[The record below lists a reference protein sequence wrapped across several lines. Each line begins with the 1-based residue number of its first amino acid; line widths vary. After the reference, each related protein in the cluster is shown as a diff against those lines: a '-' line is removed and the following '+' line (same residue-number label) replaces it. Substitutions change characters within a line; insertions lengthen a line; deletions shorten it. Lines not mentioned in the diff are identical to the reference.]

1 MPPPVRRDSE
11 LRELLASR
19 AARGTVL
26 DAQCKR
32 LVAEVRRRCPG
43 VLKDEPVKPGEPIAA
58 VTLSDKDLSALVGA
72 ALAAGDRPTA
82 MLSNGDSELL
92 LHAGDT
98 TVVARDGLVLV
109 ALTVECDQTGPRQVT
124 VPFAVGSAASP
135 AGLVAVT
142 EPVPRG
148 PWEIVGV
155 WGETL
160 VALAWRALL
169 EVASGISRHAG
180 GDVDAMPLL
189 PGAIDAV
196 PGSVNVTPQA
206 RHEIDRSRVK

>member
-1 MPPPVRRDSE
+1 M
-11 LRELLASR
+11 LASR
-19 AARGTVL
+19 AARGTEF

-43 VLKDEPVKPGEPIAA
+43 ALKDEPVKPGEPIAP
-58 VTLSDKDLSALVGA
+58 VTLSDKDLGGLVCA
-72 ALAAGDRPTA
+72 ALAGGGGPTVL
-82 MLSNGDSELL
+82 LSDGDSELL

-98 TVVARDGLVLV
+98 AVVARDGLVLV

-124 VPFAVGSAASP
+124 VPFAVGSVGSA

-148 PWEIVGV
+148 PWEVVGV
-155 WGETL
+155 WGEAL

-169 EVASGISRHAG
+169 EVATGVSRHAG

-189 PGAIDAV
+189 PGALDAT
-196 PGSVNVTPQA
+196 PGSLNVTPQA
-206 RHEIDRSRVK
+206 RHEIDRSRVS